1 MTGVQT
7 CALPIYFFTWE
18 LELVEL
24 GAEDAEV
31 VNEADLEVDEAEE
44 EDTGLTCLVIS
55 DLCSQYQASIV
66 WAGMWRLWSV
76 AGLLT

>member
-1 MTGVQT
+1 MEDDGGN
-7 CALPIYFFTWE
+7 FFTWG

-31 VNEADLEVDEAEE
+31 VNETDLEIDEAEE

-55 DLCSQYQASIV
+55 NLHSQYWASIV
-66 WAGMWRLWSV
+66 WASMRRLWSV
-76 AGLLT
+76 VGLPT